1 MKQEIVRCLVCPL
14 LFDINIC
21 RGKQS
26 WKSVMFTGAKHY
38 NHYHNKTG
46 VRFGMGKLIRKKTS
60 TNNKTTN
67 HLAVVLICPW
77 SKKLLFHWL
86 SVNDFCLQL
95 MPCSFWLFLCSL
107 SGKWLCRLVFCIALN
122 LYLVCFK
129 LKTDLTECIER
140 SGVPLLMQQAV
151 RKLQS
156 AQVGT
161 FH

>member
-1 MKQEIVRCLVCPL
+1 MFIVWYVLFFLTLIFVEENSLENLSCSQVQSITTIIIIKQGWGLGWANWL
-14 LFDINIC
+14 
-21 RGKQS
+21 GKKPQQTTRQPITWQLS
-26 WKSVMFTGAKHY
+26 LSV
-38 NHYHNKTG
+38 
-46 VRFGMGKLIRKKTS
+46 
-60 TNNKTTN
+60 
-67 HLAVVLICPW
+67 PDQ
-77 SKKLLFHWL
+77 KKLLFHWL

-129 LKTDLTECIER
+129 IKTDLTECIER